1 MKIGSFFSLLIVVVG
16 MQVSCASKKEATN
29 SEVKDQ
35 TSQTGKVDASDS
47 LFATLERGYCFGK
60 CPVYTVKIYNSGY
73 AVYEGKDNVDMVGT
87 YTTRFTKNQLAT
99 LTKTAKEIDYM
110 SLNDVYDSPVTDLP
124 THISSIVIDGK
135 RKEVKRRHKYP
146 ESILVYEKQIDAL
159 VAESKWTQSAKS
171 E

>member
-1 MKIGSFFSLLIVVVG
+1 MKVGSFFSLLIVVVG
-16 MQVSCASKKEATN
+16 MQVSCASKKEAAN

-47 LFATLERGYCFGK
+47 LFASLDRGYCFGK

-87 YTTRFTKNQLAT
+87 YTTRFTKDQLAT
-99 LTKTAKEIDYM
+99 LTKTAKEINYM

-124 THISSIVIDGK
+124 SHISSIVIDGK
-135 RKEVKRRHKYP
+135 RKEVKRRHNYP
-146 ESILVYEKQIDAL
+146 ESILVFEKQIDAL
-159 VAESKWTQSAKS
+159 VSEAKWTRSAKS

>member
-16 MQVSCASKKEATN
+16 MQFSCASKKEAVN
-29 SEVKDQ
+29 SDVKDQ
-35 TSQTGKVDASDS
+35 TSQVDKVDASDS
-47 LFATLERGYCFGK
+47 LFASLDRGYCFGK

-73 AVYEGKDNVDMVGT
+73 AVYAGKDNVDMVGT
-87 YTTRFTKNQLAT
+87 YTTRFTKDQLAK

-124 THISSIVIDGK
+124 SHISSIVIDGK
-135 RKEVKRRHKYP
+135 RKEVKRRHNYP
-146 ESILVYEKQIDAL
+146 ESILVFEKQIDAL
-159 VAESKWTQSAKS
+159 VAEAKWKQSAKS